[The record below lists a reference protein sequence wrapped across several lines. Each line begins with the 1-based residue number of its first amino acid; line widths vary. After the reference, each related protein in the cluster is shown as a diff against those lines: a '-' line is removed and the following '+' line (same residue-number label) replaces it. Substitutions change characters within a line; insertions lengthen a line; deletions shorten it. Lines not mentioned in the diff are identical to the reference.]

1 MLIQILTDDLR
12 PLQQYKSYEGPVI
25 LLQDAVY
32 VAKEIKVC
40 YPGFDV
46 YMLESEFL
54 ASGINKSDFYNI
66 IQPEQWVELCANFHP
81 VLTIQ

>member
-1 MLIQILTDDLR
+1 MLIQILTNDLR
-12 PLQQYKSYEGPVI
+12 PLQNYENYEGPVI

-32 VAKEIKVC
+32 AAKEIREN
-40 YPGFDV
+40 YPNFKL

-54 ASGINKSDFYNI
+54 ASGVKSSDCYNI
-66 IQPEQWVELCANFHP
+66 IQPEQWVELCAKFHP